1 MTASRPFSTSALV
14 SGALM
19 LLAAPLLLPAPAMAQ
34 SSSPSSSMAKTVSY
48 DKLQPHVGWYGTL
61 GGSGIQPRETDGTV
75 NGTDSTLEYNMG
87 YGLFGAGAYRFLNGQ
102 RPARQDGSSSG
113 RETVAKDV

>member
-1 MTASRPFSTSALV
+1 
-14 SGALM
+14 
-19 LLAAPLLLPAPAMAQ
+19 MAQ

-61 GGSGIQPRETDGTV
+61 GGSGIQPRDTDGTV

-87 YGLFGAGAYRFLNGQ
+87 YGLFGAGGYRFRNGL
-102 RPARQDGSSSG
+102 RLEGEIGYG
-113 RETVAKDV
+113 RSEEHTSELPSLMRISYACFCLKQKQTKT

>member
-1 MTASRPFSTSALV
+1 
-14 SGALM
+14 
-19 LLAAPLLLPAPAMAQ
+19 MAQ

-61 GGSGIQPRETDGTV
+61 GGSGIQPRDTDGTV

-87 YGLFGAGAYRFLNGQ
+87 YGLFGAGGYRFRNGL
-102 RPARQDGSSSG
+102 RLEGEIGYGSIGLESFRYGVTGGSAAAHLHPWSATG
-113 RETVAKDV
+113 ADTKE